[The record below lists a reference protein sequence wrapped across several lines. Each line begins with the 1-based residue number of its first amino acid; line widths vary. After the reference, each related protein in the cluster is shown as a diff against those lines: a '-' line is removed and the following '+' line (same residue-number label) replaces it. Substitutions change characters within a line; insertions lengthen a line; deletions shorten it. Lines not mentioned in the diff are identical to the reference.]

1 MLRNRQRP
9 VWSPDDLA
17 RIYAGP
23 HDHRVLGDGHKARVD
38 GLIDIGRRLWPNPTF
53 VADLSC
59 GNGVIAE
66 GLGARRTTL
75 GDYAPGFQYQGPIE
89 ETIEKIHPVDVFVCA
104 ETIEHLDDPDTVL
117 RRIRVK
123 ANALV
128 CSVPISQVPADD
140 QNGEHYWA
148 FDRAGAERM
157 LMEAGWEPVLYEQVE
172 AGPGSVNPTY
182 QCGLWGC
189 TRLDPWTD
197 YGVTR
202 NWTQIDPTT
211 GEPWD

>member
-9 VWSPDDLA
+9 PWPSEDLDV
-17 RIYAGP
+17 IYAEP
-23 HDHRVLGDGHKARVD
+23 HDHRVLGDSHQARVD
-38 GLIDIGRRLWPNPTF
+38 ALIDLGRRLWPNPTF

-59 GNGVIAE
+59 GNGTIAE

-75 GDYAPGFQYQGPIE
+75 GDYAPGHQYHGPIE
-89 ETIEKIHPVDVFVCA
+89 QTIEKIHPVDVFVCTDTLA
-104 ETIEHLDDPDTVL
+104 CLDDPDTVL

-123 ANALV
+123 ASALV
-128 CSVPISQVPADD
+128 CSVPIVASPADD
-140 QNGEHYWA
+140 RNGGHYWA
-148 FDRAGAERM
+148 FDRAGVERM
-157 LMEAGWEPVLYEQVE
+157 LAEAGWEPVLYDQHQV
-172 AGPGSVNPTY
+172 GPVLVGM
-182 QCGLWGC
+182 WGC

-211 GEPWD
+211 GEPW